1 MALEVGSGFLAVV
14 PLCNEGKPNAA
25 RPPAAGWWAGWWAG
39 CRSCPRPGAGSGSC
53 AGRGLSSHSP
63 PAPARQGRCLGSVAF
78 RAPQLGACRAQC
90 PFLPPLGLP
99 VSHPPQPGTGCQGLP
114 HGFAVQPRCSAASG
128 TGKKKRVLC
137 LWILAGPEVGALTYP
152 SLHILSSNLQ
162 ENSASLYSRCQQ
174 WAAGSRGNVTTKRET
189 LNLLHPLHSHLYL
202 GKVDNSS
209 FSTSVVVFYARLA
222 FTLPRY
228 K

>member
-1 MALEVGSGFLAVV
+1 MKGSQTRPGRRQQGDEQGDEQGAAAARGPGLAAAAA
-14 PLCNEGKPNAA
+14 PGAASPRTA
-25 RPPAAGWWAGWWAG
+25 RPPPPARAAASAAWPSVPRSWEPAERSA
-39 CRSCPRPGAGSGSC
+39 RSCRLWAFPC
-53 AGRGLSSHSP
+53 LIP
-63 PAPARQGRCLGSVAF
+63 PSPARAVRE
-78 RAPQLGACRAQC
+78 
-90 PFLPPLGLP
+90 
-99 VSHPPQPGTGCQGLP
+99 LP